1 MTNKNIIERNK
12 SVADRKS
19 FGKNVEVENS
29 QDITTVHI
37 SNNLDRKTAEDIR
50 SAFEGIDAEK
60 VVVDLGQVRLTSSR
74 GLATLLS
81 IMLEGEEEGVR
92 FGICEVSETCL
103 IILQTMNIVEHIEGV
118 EILDTFEEAVE
129 WLNEEIA

>member
-1 MTNKNIIERNK
+1 M
-12 SVADRKS
+12 ADRKS
-19 FGKNVEVENS
+19 FGKNVEVENNG
-29 QDITTVHI
+29 DITTVYI

>member
-1 MTNKNIIERNK
+1 
-12 SVADRKS
+12 VADRKS

-29 QDITTVHI
+29 GDITIVYI

>member
-1 MTNKNIIERNK
+1 M
-12 SVADRKS
+12 ADRKS

-29 QDITTVHI
+29 VDITTVYI

>member
-1 MTNKNIIERNK
+1 M
-12 SVADRKS
+12 ADRKS

-29 QDITTVHI
+29 EDITTVHI

-50 SAFEGIDAEK
+50 LAFEEIDAEK
-60 VVVDLGQVRLTSSR
+60 IVVDLGQVRLTSSR

-81 IMLEGEEEGVR
+81 VMLEGEEEGVR

>member
-1 MTNKNIIERNK
+1 
-12 SVADRKS
+12 VANRKS

-29 QDITTVHI
+29 GDITTVYI

-50 SAFEGIDAEK
+50 LAFEEIDAEK

>member
-1 MTNKNIIERNK
+1 M
-12 SVADRKS
+12 ADRKS

-29 QDITTVHI
+29 EDITTVHI

-50 SAFEGIDAEK
+50 LAFEEIDAEK
-60 VVVDLGQVRLTSSR
+60 IVVDLGQVRLTSSR

-81 IMLEGEEEGVR
+81 VMLEGEEEGVR

-129 WLNEEIA
+129 WLNEEMA

>member
-1 MTNKNIIERNK
+1 M
-12 SVADRKS
+12 ADRKS

-29 QDITTVHI
+29 GDITIVYI

-129 WLNEEIA
+129 WLNEED

>member
-1 MTNKNIIERNK
+1 M
-12 SVADRKS
+12 ADRKS
-19 FGKNVEVENS
+19 FGKNVEVEDS
-29 QDITTVHI
+29 GDITTVHI

-50 SAFEGIDAEK
+50 SAFEEIDAEK
-60 VVVDLGQVRLTSSR
+60 IVVDLGQVRLTSSR

-129 WLNEEIA
+129 WLNEEIE

>member
-1 MTNKNIIERNK
+1 M
-12 SVADRKS
+12 ADRKS

-29 QDITTVHI
+29 GDITTVYI

-50 SAFEGIDAEK
+50 SAFEEIDAEK

>member
-1 MTNKNIIERNK
+1 M
-12 SVADRKS
+12 ADRKS
-19 FGKNVEVENS
+19 FGKNVEIENS
-29 QDITTVHI
+29 GDITTVYI

-50 SAFEGIDAEK
+50 SAFEEIDAEK

-103 IILQTMNIVEHIEGV
+103 IILQTMNIVDHIEGV

>member
-1 MTNKNIIERNK
+1 M
-12 SVADRKS
+12 ADRKS

-29 QDITTVHI
+29 RDITTVYI

-50 SAFEGIDAEK
+50 SAFEEIDAEK

>member
-1 MTNKNIIERNK
+1 M
-12 SVADRKS
+12 SDRKS
-19 FGKNVEVENS
+19 FGKNVEVES
-29 QDITTVHI
+29 SGDITTVYI
-37 SNNLDRKTAEDIR
+37 SNNLDRQTSEGVR
-50 SAFEGIDAEK
+50 SAFEEINADK
-60 VVVDLGQVRLTSSR
+60 VVIHLGQVTLTSSR

-92 FGICEVSETCL
+92 FAICEVSETCL

-129 WLNEEIA
+129 WLNEED

>member
-1 MTNKNIIERNK
+1 M
-12 SVADRKS
+12 ADRKS

-29 QDITTVHI
+29 GDITTVYI

-50 SAFEGIDAEK
+50 LAFEGIDAEK

>member
-1 MTNKNIIERNK
+1 M
-12 SVADRKS
+12 ADRKS

-29 QDITTVHI
+29 EDITTVHI

-50 SAFEGIDAEK
+50 SAFEEIDAEK

-129 WLNEEIA
+129 WLNEEMA

>member
-1 MTNKNIIERNK
+1 
-12 SVADRKS
+12 VADRKS

-29 QDITTVHI
+29 GDITTVYI

-50 SAFEGIDAEK
+50 SAFEEIDAEK

>member
-1 MTNKNIIERNK
+1 MAN
-12 SVADRKS
+12 RKS

-29 QDITTVHI
+29 GDITTVYI

-50 SAFEGIDAEK
+50 LAFEEIDAEK

-129 WLNEEIA
+129 WLNEEIE

>member
-1 MTNKNIIERNK
+1 MAN
-12 SVADRKS
+12 RKS

-29 QDITTVHI
+29 GDITTVYI

-50 SAFEGIDAEK
+50 SAFEEIDAEK

>member
-1 MTNKNIIERNK
+1 
-12 SVADRKS
+12 VADRKS

-29 QDITTVHI
+29 EDITTVHI

-50 SAFEGIDAEK
+50 LAFEEIDAEK
-60 VVVDLGQVRLTSSR
+60 IVVDLGQVRLTSSR

>member
-1 MTNKNIIERNK
+1 M
-12 SVADRKS
+12 ADRKS
-19 FGKNVEVENS
+19 FGKNVEVEDS
-29 QDITTVHI
+29 GDITTVHI

>member
-1 MTNKNIIERNK
+1 M
-12 SVADRKS
+12 ADRKS
-19 FGKNVEVENS
+19 FGKNVEVEDS
-29 QDITTVHI
+29 GDITTVYI

>member
-1 MTNKNIIERNK
+1 
-12 SVADRKS
+12 VADRKS

-29 QDITTVHI
+29 GDITTVYI

-50 SAFEGIDAEK
+50 LAFEGIDAEK

>member
-1 MTNKNIIERNK
+1 M
-12 SVADRKS
+12 ADRKS

-29 QDITTVHI
+29 GDITIVYI

-118 EILDTFEEAVE
+118 EILDTFGEAVG

>member
-1 MTNKNIIERNK
+1 MQ
-12 SVADRKS
+12 SVS
-19 FGKNVEVENS
+19 V
-29 QDITTVHI
+29 DITTVYI

>member
-1 MTNKNIIERNK
+1 M
-12 SVADRKS
+12 ADRKS

-29 QDITTVHI
+29 GDITTVYI

-50 SAFEGIDAEK
+50 LAFEEIDAEK

-129 WLNEEIA
+129 WLNEEIE

>member
-1 MTNKNIIERNK
+1 M
-12 SVADRKS
+12 ADRKS
-19 FGKNVEVENS
+19 FGKNVEVEDS
-29 QDITTVHI
+29 GDITTVHI

-50 SAFEGIDAEK
+50 SAFEEIDAEK
-60 VVVDLGQVRLTSSR
+60 IVVDLGQVRLTSSR

-118 EILDTFEEAVE
+118 EILDTFEEAVG

>member
-1 MTNKNIIERNK
+1 M
-12 SVADRKS
+12 ADRKS

-29 QDITTVHI
+29 GDITTVYI

-50 SAFEGIDAEK
+50 SAFEEIDAEK

-129 WLNEEIA
+129 WLNEEMA

>member
-1 MTNKNIIERNK
+1 M
-12 SVADRKS
+12 ADRKS

-29 QDITTVHI
+29 GDITTVYI

-50 SAFEGIDAEK
+50 LAFEGIGAEK

>member
-1 MTNKNIIERNK
+1 
-12 SVADRKS
+12 VADRKS

-29 QDITTVHI
+29 GDITTVYI

-50 SAFEGIDAEK
+50 LAFEEIDAEK

-129 WLNEEIA
+129 WLYEEIE

>member
-1 MTNKNIIERNK
+1 
-12 SVADRKS
+12 VADRKS

-29 QDITTVHI
+29 GDITTVYI

-50 SAFEGIDAEK
+50 LAFEEIDAEK

-129 WLNEEIA
+129 WLNEEIE

>member
-1 MTNKNIIERNK
+1 M
-12 SVADRKS
+12 ADRKS

>member
-1 MTNKNIIERNK
+1 M
-12 SVADRKS
+12 ADRKS

-29 QDITTVHI
+29 GDITTVYI

-50 SAFEGIDAEK
+50 LAFEGINAEK
-60 VVVDLGQVRLTSSR
+60 IVVDLGQVRLTSSR

>member
-1 MTNKNIIERNK
+1 M
-12 SVADRKS
+12 ADRKS

-29 QDITTVHI
+29 GDITTVYI

>member
-1 MTNKNIIERNK
+1 M
-12 SVADRKS
+12 ADRKS

-29 QDITTVHI
+29 GDITTVYI

-50 SAFEGIDAEK
+50 LAFEEIDAEK

>member
-1 MTNKNIIERNK
+1 M
-12 SVADRKS
+12 ADRKS

-29 QDITTVHI
+29 GDITIVYI

>member
-1 MTNKNIIERNK
+1 MAN
-12 SVADRKS
+12 RKS

-29 QDITTVHI
+29 GDITTVYI

-50 SAFEGIDAEK
+50 SAFEEIDAEK

-129 WLNEEIA
+129 WLNEEIE

>member
-1 MTNKNIIERNK
+1 M
-12 SVADRKS
+12 SDRKS
-19 FGKNVEVENS
+19 FGKNVEVES
-29 QDITTVHI
+29 SGDITTVYI
-37 SNNLDRKTAEDIR
+37 SNNLDRQTSEDIR
-50 SAFEGIDAEK
+50 SAFEEINADK
-60 VVVDLGQVRLTSSR
+60 VVIHLGQVTLTSSR

-92 FGICEVSETCL
+92 FAICEVSETCL

-129 WLNEEIA
+129 WLNEED